1 MLFQMYEEDI
11 ICAFIDPSLFKDF
24 EILMKSKFKINVMRK
39 ITFFGIIHLVKQG
52 RNLCKS
58 KILQEEFT

>member
-39 ITFFGIIHLVKQG
+39 IIFFWDYTFGKTRKESL
-52 RNLCKS
+52 
-58 KILQEEFT
+58 